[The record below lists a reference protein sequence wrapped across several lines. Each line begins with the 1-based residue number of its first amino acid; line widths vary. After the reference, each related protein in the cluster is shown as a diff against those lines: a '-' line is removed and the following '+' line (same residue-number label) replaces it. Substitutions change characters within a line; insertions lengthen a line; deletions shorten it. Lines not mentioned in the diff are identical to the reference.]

1 MDVASIIQTFFAT
14 ITGGVIVIATN
25 WISGQ
30 GERKKAVREW
40 YEQNYITEG
49 IDPLITYLVGLEFHV
64 RSLGLN
70 NRTELPNIEL
80 VPLEALTKTQVLLGN
95 TVLTT
100 TTLLIHEYLG
110 DPNIIVV
117 PSTAATVVGKVST
130 ILLMLREKV
139 LKAVPTEINNKFY
152 QIDLSDTVAA
162 LTLIK
167 EELNSLVA
175 DNLTRKHPKIPPQS
189 TQTDM

>member
-1 MDVASIIQTFFAT
+1 MDVGSIIQTLVAT

-40 YEQNYITEG
+40 YEQNYIAG
-49 IDPLITYLVGLEFHV
+49 GVDPLITYFVGLEFHL

-80 VPLEALTKTQVLLGN
+80 VPLEALTKTQVLLGSR
-95 TVLTT
+95 VLTT

-110 DPNIIVV
+110 NPNIVVV
-117 PSTAATVVGKVST
+117 PSTAATVVGKVSA
-130 ILLMLREKV
+130 ILLKLREKV
-139 LKAVPTEINNKFY
+139 LKAVPTEINNKFH
-152 QIDLSDTVAA
+152 QVDLSDTVASFK
-162 LTLIK
+162 LI
-167 EELNSLVA
+167 EQELNSTIA
-175 DNLTRKHPKIPPQS
+175 DNLTRLG
-189 TQTDM
+189 